1 MKAWL
6 PPIQRAAAQKDARR
20 MNRERYTL
28 WNNEEGATSVEYA
41 LIASLIAGVIGLT
54 VSAIGGTV
62 LNMFTVAA
70 AMFP

>member
-1 MKAWL
+1 MIRK
-6 PPIQRAAAQKDARR
+6 
-20 MNRERYTL
+20 RYRL
-28 WNNEEGATSVEYA
+28 WKKEEGATSVEYA

-54 VSAIGGTV
+54 VSQIGGKV

>member
-1 MKAWL
+1 
-6 PPIQRAAAQKDARR
+6 

-28 WNNEEGATSVEYA
+28 WTNEEGATTVEYA
-41 LIASLIAGVIGLT
+41 LVASLIAGVIGLV

-70 AMFP
+70 ALFP

>member
-1 MKAWL
+1 
-6 PPIQRAAAQKDARR
+6 
-20 MNRERYTL
+20 MNKEQDTL
-28 WNNEEGATSVEYA
+28 RNNEDGATSIEYA

-62 LNMFTVAA
+62 LNMFTIAA